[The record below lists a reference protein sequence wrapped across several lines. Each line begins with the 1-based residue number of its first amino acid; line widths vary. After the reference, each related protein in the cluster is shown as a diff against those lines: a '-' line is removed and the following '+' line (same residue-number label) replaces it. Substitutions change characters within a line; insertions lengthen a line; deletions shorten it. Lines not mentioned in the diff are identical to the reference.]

1 MRKFIPLSLSIIIL
15 ITVSLLWDYIKLPYN
30 NENLLVGEYY
40 LKKFNPLNE
49 TLRFLSFIL
58 LPTLVY
64 FISYLLINK
73 ETYNLNLNSPN
84 YFLQKKHNNFYNSLN
99 FYFFLFILLILLE
112 FLSVNFSVFVYET
125 DVFHEGSYLVP
136 PLNYLK
142 NRNKGLK

>member
-1 MRKFIPLSLSIIIL
+1 MKKYFPLILSLSFMTI
-15 ITVSLLWDYIKLPYN
+15 VVFLWDYIKLPYN

-99 FYFFLFILLILLE
+99 FYFFLFILL
-112 FLSVNFSVFVYET
+112 YEQ
-125 DVFHEGSYLVP
+125 
-136 PLNYLK
+136 
-142 NRNKGLK
+142 